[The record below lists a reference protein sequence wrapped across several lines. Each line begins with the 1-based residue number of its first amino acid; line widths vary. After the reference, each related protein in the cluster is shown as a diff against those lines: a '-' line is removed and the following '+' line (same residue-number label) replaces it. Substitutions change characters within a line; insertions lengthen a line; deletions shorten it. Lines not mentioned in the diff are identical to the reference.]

1 MMYYLLSQQY
11 LAVIKVI
18 VWLQDL
24 LACEMFQLIAKE
36 AELAKTVLEY
46 ARLQRSYHQAALDT
60 LDELIPELESSIC
73 KCEFIIHC

>member
-1 MMYYLLSQQY
+1 
-11 LAVIKVI
+11 
-18 VWLQDL
+18 
-24 LACEMFQLIAKE
+24 MFQLIAKE

>member
-1 MMYYLLSQQY
+1 M
-11 LAVIKVI
+11 I

-73 KCEFIIHC
+73 KWYTAKPVFDVNVKAQK